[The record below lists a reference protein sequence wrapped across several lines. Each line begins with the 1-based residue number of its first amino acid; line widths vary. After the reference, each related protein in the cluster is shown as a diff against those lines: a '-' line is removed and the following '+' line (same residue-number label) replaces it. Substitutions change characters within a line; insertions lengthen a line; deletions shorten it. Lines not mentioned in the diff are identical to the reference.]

1 MLQSIANDSLRI
13 LVGDW
18 SGLETIA
25 PSTWGP
31 GGEAVARASFRSAL
45 DGKVL
50 LHDYR
55 AERNDKPWMNAHAVF
70 TFDAPTDTCNLF
82 WFDSLGFVPT
92 QPATGSRNGETFE
105 FIRMSSRGQTRQ
117 SFLLRGR
124 DRYFTKLESSFNGGA
139 VWVMVAEGVYTRIG
153 RSSGL

>member
-1 MLQSIANDSLRI
+1 MLPSIANDSLRS

-31 GGEAVARASFRSAL
+31 GGEAVVRASFRSAL

-55 AERNDKPWMNAHAVF
+55 AERDGKPWMNAHAVF
-70 TFDAPTDTCNLF
+70 AFDAPTDTCSLF
-82 WFDSLGFVPT
+82 WFDSLGFVPA
-92 QPATGSRNGETFE
+92 QPAAGSCNGETFE
-105 FIRMSSRGQTRQ
+105 FIRTSSRGQTRH
-117 SFLLRGR
+117 SFALRGR
-124 DRYFTKLESSFNGGA
+124 DRYFTKLESSFNGGV
-139 VWVMVAEGVYTRIG
+139 VWVLVAEGIHTRIG
-153 RSSGL
+153 RSPGV